1 MHTCMKRLLAV
12 GLAAV
17 MSITALAAPAS
28 AETLQSVNTEG
39 VIDVFEQVNGI
50 RTEAAG
56 DAPLNLSVTDAAGK
70 PGETVTVS
78 VDLANN
84 PGFTRAKIVLQYAE
98 GLTPVQVGEMN
109 EPLRPNH
116 TQFPK
121 LQYSMLSMNDYNMI
135 VCSANTHKAV
145 SDNGTLYNAAFR
157 IPDDAVPGTSYAL
170 TFSDIDFTNGTEKLP
185 LLSQFAEIRVT
196 DASGKIPDPP
206 QNPVTTT
213 TPAVTTSASLSGS
226 VTSAKSS
233 TSKKVTT
240 GNSAATT
247 AVTSTK
253 VTTTGLTT
261 PKVTTATV
269 ISTSA
274 TKHAET
280 TTVPTTTA
288 TTKTTTATTRTETQ
302 PFLRTTTAVTTTI
315 ATTTTTTRP
324 PLCHGID
331 ISSWQ
336 GENVNFE
343 EIKSDPETQFVILR
357 AGFGKYLK
365 QEDTCFQT
373 YYTRAKAAGLPVGAY
388 WYSYATSPEEAR
400 IEANVCAQVLGD
412 RQFEYPIAFDIEE
425 PTVLDNQSADE
436 ISAII
441 GAFCEEMEKKGF
453 FSQVYC
459 SAGYLNKKVTTE
471 TKNRYDVWVANYN
484 VTVPIYTG
492 PYGMWQYGLRD
503 CKGFTDKVDG
513 DYCYR
518 DYPPIMKQKKLNGF
532 K

>member
-1 MHTCMKRLLAV
+1 MHTCMKRLLTV

-17 MSITALAAPAS
+17 MSITALAAPVS
-28 AETLQSVNTEG
+28 AETLQSVDTDS

-50 RTEAAG
+50 RTDAAE

-135 VCSANTHKAV
+135 ACGANSHKAV
-145 SDNGTLYNAAFR
+145 SENGTLYNAAFR
-157 IPDDAVPGTSYAL
+157 IPGDAVPGTSYAL
-170 TFSDIDFTNGTEKLP
+170 TFSDIEFTNGNEKLP
-185 LLSQFAEIRVT
+185 LLSKFAEIRVT
-196 DASGKIPDPP
+196 DANGKVPDPP

-213 TPAVTTSASLSGS
+213 VTAVTTSTAPSGS

-240 GNSAATT
+240 GKSVTT
-247 AVTSTK
+247 STITSTK
-253 VTTTGLTT
+253 VTTTKVTT

-274 TKHAET
+274 TKRVET
-280 TTVPTTTA
+280 STTPTTTA
-288 TTKTTTATTRTETQ
+288 TTKTTTATTKTETQ
-302 PFLRTTTAVTTTI
+302 PFIKTTTAVTTTI

-324 PLCHGID
+324 PLRHGID

-336 GENVNFE
+336 GEDVNFE

-365 QEDTCFQT
+365 QEDTCFKT
-373 YYTRAKAAGLPVGAY
+373 YYTKAKAVGLPVGAY

-425 PTVLDNQSADE
+425 PSVLNTKTTDE

-441 GAFCEEMEKKGF
+441 GAFCEEMEKMGF

-459 SAGYLNKKVTTE
+459 SASYLNHRVTTE

-503 CKGFTDKVDG
+503 CKGFPDKVDG
-513 DYCYR
+513 DYAYR